1 MMGFVTYT
9 IYGRPLVCRTGP
21 CPGVRGPEW
30 LQDQSGRAILVLAPL
45 QDQSG

>member
-1 MMGFVTYT
+1 MY
-9 IYGRPLVCRTGP
+9 LKLAQEHSDS
-21 CPGVRGPEW
+21 PGVRGPEW